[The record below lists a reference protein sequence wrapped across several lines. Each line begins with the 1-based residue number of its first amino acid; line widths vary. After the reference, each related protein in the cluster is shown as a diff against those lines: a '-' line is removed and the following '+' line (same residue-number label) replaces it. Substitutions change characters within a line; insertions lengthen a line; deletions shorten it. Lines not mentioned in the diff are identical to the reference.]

1 MPKSF
6 FYPLLED
13 PYRKKDLNKAI
24 KVIKTGKITIGKHT
38 KNFEKK
44 FSSKIKTKFSL
55 MVNSGSSANLLAL
68 QCLINPYRK
77 KRLKKETPF

>member
-24 KVIKTGKITIGKHT
+24 EVIKTGKITIGKHT
-38 KNFEKK
+38 KILKRNFPVK
-44 FSSKIKTKFSL
+44 
-55 MVNSGSSANLLAL
+55 
-68 QCLINPYRK
+68 
-77 KRLKKETPF
+77 LKLNFL

>member
-24 KVIKTGKITIGKHT
+24 EVIKKERLLSENILKI
-38 KNFEKK
+38 
-44 FSSKIKTKFSL
+44 
-55 MVNSGSSANLLAL
+55 
-68 QCLINPYRK
+68 
-77 KRLKKETPF
+77 LKKIFLKLKQNFL